1 MTKGNGR
8 NGKKKKKLDDTS
20 KLFWIFIS
28 PWIIGFCAFTCFPMA
43 YSFAMSFTNWNG
55 LANRD
60 FIGISNFIQILTK
73 DKTFGLSLK
82 NTFFYIG
89 VSVPLNT
96 VVAIFLAVLL
106 NKRLSGTNVFRGI
119 FYLPTICTGVA
130 TYIAWTYLFHGTNG
144 FINVMRNALGMESVN
159 FLGSRD
165 TAMLSIVF
173 MDMFCIGTA
182 MTIVL
187 AGLQDVPRD
196 YYEAAEL
203 DGANGVRKFWHITF
217 PMISPVVFFNV
228 LMAIIKG
235 LQIFTQPYVM
245 TGGGPAQST
254 YVYGLYLYNT
264 AFSYGKFGYASA
276 LAWVLFI
283 IMILL
288 TLVILGTSK
297 FWVFYREEVN

>member
-1 MTKGNGR
+1 MTKR
-8 NGKKKKKLDDTS
+8 NGKKKKKLNDTS

-28 PWIIGFCAFTCFPMA
+28 PWIIGFCAFTCFPMV

-96 VVAIFLAVLL
+96 VVSIFLATLL
-106 NKRLSGTNVFRGI
+106 NKRLLGTNVFRGI

-130 TYIAWTYLFHGTNG
+130 TYIAWTYLFNGTNG
-144 FINVMRNALGMESVN
+144 YINVILNALGLESVN
-159 FLGSRD
+159 FLGNRN
-165 TAMLSIVF
+165 TAMLSIIF

-203 DGANGVRKFWHITF
+203 DGANGVQRFRHITF
-217 PMISPVVFFNV
+217 PLISPVVFFNV

-264 AFSYGKFGYASA
+264 AFSYGKFGYAKA
-276 LAWVLFI
+276 LAWVLLI

-297 FWVFYREEVN
+297 FWVFYREDVN